1 MSFRE
6 RSNHFKTKDVFINIK
21 SFALINESVYFSE
34 LKLSVKNVLFSQ
46 IKRFNISQKISQN
59 KCYQDITETKRSMN
73 TLDRNDR

>member
-6 RSNHFKTKDVFINIK
+6 ISNHFKTKDVFINIK
-21 SFALINESVYFSE
+21 SFALINESMYFSE

-59 KCYQDITETKRSMN
+59 ISYQGITDSYRITIYV
-73 TLDRNDR
+73 TL